1 MTRGLVAV
9 ILSSCLVCTG
19 DGGEPIKD
27 APSVIHLWSGRDVK
41 VLSVTRTTLHG
52 SDEPAVSLQYVTK
65 ISINDTY
72 MLYHEAQE
80 VFDTLRR
87 IAEREN
93 IHAAVVVANEPASGL
108 ISISKGVGWTWKQ
121 QASGLWSAVDESD
134 RAIVPK

>member
-1 MTRGLVAV
+1 MF
-9 ILSSCLVCTG
+9 LSSCVIFTVH
-19 DGGEPIKD
+19 GGEPIKD
-27 APSVIHLWSGRDVK
+27 APSVIHLWNGRDVK

-52 SDEPAVSLQYVTK
+52 SDEPAVSLQYVTE

-72 MLYHEAQE
+72 RLYHEAEE

-108 ISISKGVGWTWKQ
+108 ISVSKGVGWAWKQ
-121 QASGLWSAVDESD
+121 QASGLWSAAGDSD
-134 RAIVPK
+134 HAIVPK